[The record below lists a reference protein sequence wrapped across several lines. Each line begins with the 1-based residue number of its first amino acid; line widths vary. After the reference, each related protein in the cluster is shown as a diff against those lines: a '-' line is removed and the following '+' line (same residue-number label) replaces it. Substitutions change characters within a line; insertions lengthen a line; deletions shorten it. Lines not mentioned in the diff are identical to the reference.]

1 MAVARERQGVDGACA
16 TGPDSRPDV
25 HRSSFAV
32 DQELPLIGRGR
43 RAWPQA
49 AELEP
54 RPYDALEWDRFPW
67 PEAVTWFAR
76 GLGAAHLGRLGD
88 AERLAELE
96 QAAARAGEQLFTRQ
110 VLVLRLVVSA
120 WLAHVRGQ
128 GRTRAR
134 ADAGCGGART
144 LHAQASGHAAP
155 TLPA

>member
-1 MAVARERQGVDGACA
+1 LVGGAA
-16 TGPDSRPDV
+16 PGGSEP
-25 HRSSFAV
+25 
-32 DQELPLIGRGR
+32 
-43 RAWPQA
+43 
-49 AELEP
+49 EP

-120 WLAHVRGQ
+120 WLAPVRGQ
-128 GRTRAR
+128 EELALEQMQAAAERELPTPKHPVTQRPRYLTRSCWAIGTWPAAGLRSRWLRT
-134 ADAGCGGART
+134 GARSNCIPGD
-144 LHAQASGHAAP
+144 AIA
-155 TLPA
+155 